1 MATTTP
7 DYTLT
12 SDDFAALT
20 AIVKVQADLG
30 ATTLTAS
37 GLLDVMAQLFNLSYT
52 LMPPVTNTSISSAF
66 AAFLA
71 QLAEVPT
78 GFSNYDVPALWVAYT
93 WGHYVQTDFQDW
105 YYQSV
110 TYNEW
115 AKLQSA
121 PPGPSA
127 WQTSVTGYLATLQPT
142 LYPAT
147 PTFIYDIDPGYR
159 QGDWNSPTWAQT
171 QTYSFEYGLFTPDK
185 WTGAGQVKTGA
196 PALWTAQAGDL
207 AATMQA
213 TALTDAMCLYLLYLL
228 VGLCTSPRASD
239 LTTVA
244 TVANLVTNSVENP
257 NDTFIDQLVYYAL
270 MAWVDPRGTYQWT
283 HDQLTAQLQ
292 AFSASVSNGDPASQ
306 LVTRTLQQ
314 QTSVLNSTSSYPMT
328 DPYNPSISFPVRRT
342 DTLAALNQTWATL
355 QSMKHEEE

>member
-1 MATTTP
+1 MTTTTP

-12 SDDFAALT
+12 TNDLAALT
-20 AIVKVQADLG
+20 AIVKAQADLG
-30 ATTLTAS
+30 TTTLTADD
-37 GLLDVMAQLFNLSYT
+37 LLDFMAQLFNLSYT
-52 LMPPVTNTSISSAF
+52 LMPQVTNTSISAAF
-66 AAFLA
+66 AAFLT
-71 QLAEVPT
+71 QLAKVST
-78 GFSNYDVPALWVAYT
+78 SFNSYDVPALWVAYT

-110 TYNEW
+110 TYIEW

-121 PPGPSA
+121 PPGPAA
-127 WQTSVTGYLATLQPT
+127 WQTGVTGYLTSLQPT

-159 QGDWNSPTWAQT
+159 QGNWDSPTWAQT
-171 QTYSFEYGLFTPDK
+171 QTYTFEYGLFTPDK
-185 WTGAGQVKTGA
+185 WTDAGQVKTGA
-196 PALWTAQAGDL
+196 PALWTTQSGDL
-207 AATMQA
+207 TATMQA

-228 VGLCTSPRASD
+228 VGLCTSPNAKD
-239 LTTVA
+239 LTTVE

-283 HDQLTAQLQ
+283 HDHLTAQLQ
-292 AFSASVSNGDPASQ
+292 AFSASVPNGDPASQ

-314 QTSVLNSTSSYPMT
+314 QTSVLNSASSYPMT

-342 DTLAALNQTWATL
+342 DTLAALNQAWATL
-355 QSMKHEEE
+355 STEE